1 MSQAKEGG
9 VSLPLEPASARQ
21 DPSFYTNDAGLE
33 LVWADFT
40 TGEEPRFRV
49 YRNGEMRIH
58 ARHSLDTEYQVIRY
72 TDQLESF
79 GIKTDADLYEWD
91 DKGAEYFD
99 VIDNSWFEVFAVNE
113 SDEEWS
119 EVYFDLALAVDRATE
134 MWEKYGKHDPISE

>member
-58 ARHSLDTEYQVIRY
+58 ARHSLDAEYQVIRY

-79 GIKTDADLYEWD
+79 GIKTDEELAKWT
-91 DKGAEYFD
+91 DKGDEFFYWAN
-99 VIDNSWFEVFAVNE
+99 NSWFEVWDSNE
-113 SDEEWS
+113 PDYYS
-119 EVYFDLALAVDRATE
+119 EPYHELKDAIGQAEVLLAE
-134 MWEKYGKHDPISE
+134 YGNDNPVE

>member
-40 TGEEPRFRV
+40 TGEDPRFRV

-58 ARHSLDTEYQVIRY
+58 ARHSLDAEYQVIRY

-91 DKGAEYFD
+91 DKGTEYFD

-113 SDEEWS
+113 GDEDFS
-119 EVYFDLALAVDRATE
+119 EVFHVLDEAIAQTTVL
-134 MWEKYGKHDPISE
+134 WEEYGRHGNIWE